1 MDNIVLLTPSI
12 PSPRKKIGEKSF
24 LSNIKKTSIPRYK
37 NVKGKMMDQF
47 YTVSERA
54 NPLCSC
60 MQCTSRSHPL
70 VLQLYTTWDVNS
82 DW

>member
-47 YTVSERA
+47 YTVS
-54 NPLCSC
+54 
-60 MQCTSRSHPL
+60 
-70 VLQLYTTWDVNS
+70 
-82 DW
+82 